1 LPLPLADDTV
11 AIVPWATM
19 WRRDGWAF
27 VALFALG
34 LAFRVAVLVQT
45 ARTPFLEVANI
56 DSGSYNKWAEEIAR
70 GAWWPTTNFYQSP
83 FYAYFLGLVYAI
95 FGDGPWAPRVLQI
108 VFGSLTPVLAYAV
121 ATRLV
126 SRRAGWVAGVAVA
139 LYGVLVLEEVTLS
152 KTSLLVVIALAGVA
166 AYLRYGPR
174 AHALGLSVAGL
185 CFGTAVVG
193 VAQWLLTF
201 VALAVYL
208 PWYAS
213 AASRE
218 ERLRGVVAFVGAT
231 MLVLLPV
238 VAWNSIQ
245 GRGLVLTS
253 GGSGLN
259 LFTGNNE
266 RATGL
271 PASPQGLRDIP
282 EFEEADS
289 RRLAE
294 VAVGRPLSSSEVER
308 YWSSQAVRFMREHP
322 GDWLALLVRKLT
334 VLWNAYEVPDNY
346 HFTFMR
352 THFLPVLWLS
362 VTLAV
367 VGPLAIVGML
377 VPFWRRRGLTAFTL
391 VWLGYMVTPILYYV
405 RGRYRLPLVPFLAIL
420 AGAGVERLVRTYQAR
435 RWDQLGLFAGALLAA
450 TVFVNH
456 TYCEPP
462 HHGFDRLCFS
472 GDMWF
477 DQEWLKLAG
486 FYEDRKDLDGTID
499 ALVNAQKNSAPRGIG
514 QMTFWRGDAER
525 RKAEALASAGD
536 PAGAAEHLRIAEQM
550 FRKCIDVKYRLDASQ
565 KSLAL
570 VTDRLTTLQ

>member
-1 LPLPLADDTV
+1 
-11 AIVPWATM
+11 M
-19 WRRDGWAF
+19 WRTDGRAF
-27 VALFALG
+27 LALFVLA

-56 DSGSYNKWAEEIAR
+56 DSGSYHKWGEEIAR
-70 GAWWPTTNFYQSP
+70 GAWWPTSNFYQSP

-108 VFGSLTPVLAYAV
+108 VCGSLTPLLAYGV

-126 SRRAGWVAGVAVA
+126 SRRAGWIAGIAVA

-152 KTSLLVVIALAGVA
+152 KTSLLVGIALAGVA
-166 AYLRYGPR
+166 AYLRYGPG
-174 AHALGLSVAGL
+174 AHALGLAVAGL
-185 CFGTAVVG
+185 LFGTAVVG
-193 VAQWLLTF
+193 VAQWLLAF
-201 VALAVYL
+201 VALAIYL
-208 PWYAS
+208 PWL
-213 AASRE
+213 AADAPRE
-218 ERLRGVVAFVGAT
+218 ARLRSVVAFVGAAL
-231 MLVLLPV
+231 LVLLPV
-238 VAWNSIQ
+238 VGWNSMQ
-245 GRGLVLTS
+245 GGGLVLTS

-259 LFTGNNE
+259 LFSGNNE

-294 VAVGRPLSSSEVER
+294 QAVGRPLSSSEVER
-308 YWSSQAVRFMREHP
+308 YWSSQAVRFMRDHP

-346 HFTFMR
+346 HFGFMR

-367 VGPLAIVGML
+367 VAPLAIVGML
-377 VPFWRRRGLTAFTL
+377 VPFWRRRGATAFML
-391 VWLGYMVTPILYYV
+391 VWVAYMVTPVLYYV

-420 AGAGVERLVRTYQAR
+420 ASMGVERLWRAWEAR
-435 RWDQLGLFAGALLAA
+435 RWDQVGIFAGALLVA

-462 HHGFDRLCFS
+462 HHGYDRLCFS

-486 FYEDRKDLDGTID
+486 FYEERKDLDATIG
-499 ALVNAQKNSAPRGIG
+499 ALANAQSNSAPRGVG
-514 QMTFWRGDAER
+514 QMTFWRADAER
-525 RKAEALASAGD
+525 RKGEALATGGD
-536 PAGAAEHLRIAEQM
+536 PTGAAEHLRIAEEM
-550 FRKCIDVKYRLDASQ
+550 YRKCVQLRYRLDAASKGLAQ
-565 KSLAL
+565 VTERLASLH
-570 VTDRLTTLQ
+570 